1 MLAPSHV
8 FVKRLYDTEEE
19 EEEMIL
25 ITTRRGEKKHLVSF
39 DLVNSSARLAFLL
52 KSISTPTFNHF
63 TS

>member
-25 ITTRRGEKKHLVSF
+25 ITRRGEKKHLVS
-39 DLVNSSARLAFLL
+39 LSSSSSARLAFLL
-52 KSISTPTFNHF
+52 KSISTPTFNNF
-63 TS
+63 TN